1 MEHIP
6 TTIDMMRFFY
16 IYQSD
21 VWIWVAIGL
30 VFLDIVTGLIKAW
43 VTKVINSSVGIKGLG
58 KHFTVILFAIAV
70 YPIMVYLTFEE
81 AAWAMLALIAVTY
94 AISIIENCV
103 VLGMPI
109 PKFVV
114 KRLEKVKETID
125 PDDETSQ

>member
-6 TTIDMMRFFY
+6 TTIDIMRFFY

-21 VWIWVAIGL
+21 IGIWVAIGL
-30 VFLDIVTGLIKAW
+30 VFFDIITGLIKAW
-43 VTKVINSSVGIKGLG
+43 ASKTISSSVSIKGLG
-58 KHFTVILFAIAV
+58 KHFTVILFTIAV
-70 YPIMVYLTFEE
+70 YPIVVYLTFEE
-81 AAWAMLALIAVTY
+81 VAWAMLALIMVTY

-125 PDDETSQ
+125 PEE

>member
-21 VWIWVAIGL
+21 IWIWVAIGL
-30 VFLDIVTGLIKAW
+30 VFLDIITGLTKAW
-43 VTKVINSSVGIKGLG
+43 ASKTLSSSVSIKGLG
-58 KHFTVILFAIAV
+58 KHFTVILFTIAV
-70 YPIMVYLTFEE
+70 YPIVVYLTFEE
-81 AAWAMLALIAVTY
+81 VAWAMLALIMVTY
-94 AISIIENCV
+94 VISIIENCV

-125 PDDETSQ
+125 PEE

>member
-21 VWIWVAIGL
+21 IWIWVAIGL
-30 VFLDIVTGLIKAW
+30 VFLDIITGLTKAW
-43 VTKVINSSVGIKGLG
+43 ASKTISSSVSINGLG
-58 KHFTVILFAIAV
+58 KHFTVILFTIAV
-70 YPIMVYLTFEE
+70 YPIVVYLTFEE
-81 AAWAMLALIAVTY
+81 VAWAMLALIMVTY
-94 AISIIENCV
+94 VISIIENCV

-125 PDDETSQ
+125 PEE

>member
-1 MEHIP
+1 IP
-6 TTIDMMRFFY
+6 TTIDMIRFFY

-109 PKFVV
+109 HKFVV
-114 KRLEKVKETID
+114 KRLEKVKET
-125 PDDETSQ
+125 

>member
-21 VWIWVAIGL
+21 IWIWVAIGL

-43 VTKVINSSVGIKGLG
+43 ASKTISSSVSIKGLG
-58 KHFTVILFAIAV
+58 KHFTVILFTIAV
-70 YPIMVYLTFEE
+70 YPIVVYLTFEE
-81 AAWAMLALIAVTY
+81 VAWAMLALIMVTY
-94 AISIIENCV
+94 AISIIENCS
-103 VLGMPI
+103 VLGFPF
-109 PKFVV
+109 PKFLL

-125 PDDETSQ
+125 PEEN